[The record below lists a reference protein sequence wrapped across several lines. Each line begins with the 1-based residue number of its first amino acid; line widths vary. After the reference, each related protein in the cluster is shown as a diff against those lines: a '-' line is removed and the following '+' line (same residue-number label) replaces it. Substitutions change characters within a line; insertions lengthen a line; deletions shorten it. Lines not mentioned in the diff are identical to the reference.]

1 MMKPAQTW
9 HRLRYF
15 ASDAWDE
22 WRHSPGVNLL
32 AVATL
37 TSVLFLAGL
46 AIVVH
51 HNVEAWLERERREI
65 RVEIYLQDAVDDD
78 QRVALQRELEAEAGV
93 ARVAYVD
100 KDDAL
105 ERFETFAS
113 DAAALIGDLGSNPLP
128 ASLEAYLEPGPGA
141 EITAEQIRDKMDGRL
156 GVDSVRFDRDL
167 MGRLQALLDVARV
180 GGAGL
185 GLIVFTAVIFVMASV
200 LRLAV
205 YARRDEIEI
214 MLLVGATPAFVRG
227 PFLVA
232 GLAQGLIAS
241 LLALGVVEAVRR
253 WVLARS
259 EAAIAVLDLVAYR
272 PLPIDLSANL
282 VLVGL
287 LVSLTGSYFAV
298 RRPV

>member
-1 MMKPAQTW
+1 MKPAQTL

-46 AIVVH
+46 AMVVY
-51 HNVEAWLERERREI
+51 HNVQTWLEQERREI
-65 RVEIYLQDAVDDD
+65 RVEVYLQDSLDDV
-78 QRVALQRELEAEAGV
+78 QRLALRRELEAEAGV
-93 ARVAYVD
+93 ARVAYID
-100 KDDAL
+100 KEAAL
-105 ERFETFAS
+105 QRFEAFAS

-141 EITAEQIRDKMDGRL
+141 EITAEQIRNNMDGRP

-167 MGRLQALLDVARV
+167 MSRLQALLDVARV

-232 GLAQGLIAS
+232 GLAQGAGAS
-241 LLALGVVEAVRR
+241 LLALGVVEGVRR

-272 PLPIDLSANL
+272 PLPLDMCVDLVGL
-282 VLVGL
+282 GL